1 LLSLEQDAGQ
11 GGEVN
16 RRARIGVADFCCA
29 RVQPFLLK
37 ALMKKGMGMDNMRND
52 VLNKIKESIIEGNHG
67 TIAGLLEKAL
77 QDGWD
82 PTVILNDYMIPA
94 MMEVGDLFEEKEV
107 FIPEMMLSAK
117 AMFKGMAV
125 FEPLFS
131 RGEVKTLGTMVIG
144 TVKGDFHE
152 IGKFIVAMVMK
163 GSGIN
168 VIDLGVDVSAE
179 QFAKAVKA
187 NDARILGM
195 SALLTTTMGQ
205 MEETIKLFASEGL
218 RDRVKIMVGGG
229 PITEDFAREI
239 GADYFGPNAT
249 AAARTARTILQNG

>member
-1 LLSLEQDAGQ
+1 
-11 GGEVN
+11 
-16 RRARIGVADFCCA
+16 
-29 RVQPFLLK
+29 
-37 ALMKKGMGMDNMRND
+37 MDSMRND
-52 VLNKIKESIIEGNHG
+52 ILNRIKESIIQGNHG
-67 TIAGLLEKAL
+67 AIAGLLEQAL
-77 QDGWD
+77 QEGWD

-117 AMFKGMAV
+117 AMFTGMAV
-125 FEPLFS
+125 FEPLFL

-179 QFAKAVKA
+179 KFSEAVKE
-187 NDARILGM
+187 NNARILGM

-205 MEETIKLFASEGL
+205 MEETIKFFTKEGL

-229 PITEDFAREI
+229 PITEEFAREI
-239 GADYFGPNAT
+239 GADYFGSNAT
-249 AAARTARTILQNG
+249 AAARMARTILQDS

>member
-1 LLSLEQDAGQ
+1 MGSMRKDIM
-11 GGEVN
+11 N
-16 RRARIGVADFCCA
+16 R
-29 RVQPFLLK
+29 
-37 ALMKKGMGMDNMRND
+37 
-52 VLNKIKESIIEGNHG
+52 IKECIIQGSHG
-67 TIAGLLEKAL
+67 TIAGLLEQAL
-77 QDGWD
+77 QEGWD

-94 MMEVGDLFEEKEV
+94 MMEVGDLFEEQEV

-117 AMFKGMAV
+117 AMFAGMAV

-179 QFAKAVKA
+179 KFAEAVKT
-187 NDARILGM
+187 NNARILGM

-205 MEETIKLFASEGL
+205 MEETIKFFTKEGL

-229 PITEDFAREI
+229 PITEEFAREI

-249 AAARTARTILQNG
+249 AAARMARTILQNS